1 MSISPRSLSTRLRDN
16 RRHDSS
22 RHPALQHKLRTVAPL
37 LCAETIQ
44 PMPSPCVSVC
54 RMDDAQ
60 QYCLGCLRTLDELRA
75 WGSADDATKRQIWLH
90 IRERCK
96 PTT

>member
-1 MSISPRSLSTRLRDN
+1 MIPPAT
-16 RRHDSS
+16 
-22 RHPALQHKLRTVAPL
+22 PALQHKLRTVAPL

-54 RMDDAQ
+54 RMDDVQ